1 MLRISA
7 VAILTAVLFAGQ
19 GGAGQDQ
26 SQASP
31 PPTAQTETPSASTA
45 QTGTPPTVPTHGKHT
60 VTLTFDYDFRKTPAC
75 TTKLVKG
82 CIEEFVAYDISAGAK
97 HRLKLFEI
105 PLPSKP
111 EGLVQGISATSPLLD
126 FESGKH
132 RIAVVARETGGIE
145 SHAAACTTWIVI
157 P

>member
-1 MLRISA
+1 MLRLSA
-7 VAILTAVLFAGQ
+7 VAILTALFFAGQ

-26 SQASP
+26 SQPSP
-31 PPTAQTETPSASTA
+31 PPASQTETPPAPTTA
-45 QTGTPPTVPTHGKHT
+45 AETPPAPTHGKHT
-60 VTLTFDYDFRKTPAC
+60 VTLTFDYDFQKTPAC
-75 TTKLVKG
+75 TRKLVKG

-97 HRLKLFEI
+97 HRSKLFEI
-105 PLPSKP
+105 PLPPKP
-111 EGLVQGISATSPLLD
+111 EGLVKGITATSPLLD

-132 RIAVVARETGGIE
+132 RIAVVARETGAVE